1 MTPTDD
7 ASPGDDYLW
16 DRSGATDPEVARL
29 GRQLS
34 LYRWRDVSSVRVAR
48 VPAPAPRR
56 PLRARIG
63 WAMAATLAMLA
74 VGLLGGY
81 ERRLRWPVDQAWQ
94 VAEVA
99 GQVRIDGAT
108 AGAHASFSP
117 GSVLET
123 GRGAHARV
131 RVARIGELVVGEGAR
146 LRLVETRSGRHRTRL
161 EHGRM
166 WARIWAPPG
175 SFGVDTHAGEVFD
188 LGCEFVLEAGQEGA
202 GSLTV
207 RSGWVQVDNAWR
219 EVLVPQGARVDFGP
233 GGRPGIPYDAGASAA
248 FLSALREVDADPA
261 QRQPASA
268 AIARLIEHARPQDAI
283 SLLSLLQAHPVLA
296 EGPVFDRL
304 SSLLPADALV
314 TRAAIRASGAS
325 ALSPWWD
332 ALPYPRIKRW
342 WMQWPDVFDAHADA
356 EALLQQEPAGTRSAD
371 R

>member
-1 MTPTDD
+1 MNPNDD
-7 ASPGDDYLW
+7 APRDDDYLW
-16 DRSGATDPEVARL
+16 DRNGPVDDQVARL
-29 GRQLS
+29 ERQLS
-34 LYRWRDVSSVRVAR
+34 AHRWRRA
-48 VPAPAPRR
+48 
-56 PLRARIG
+56 PLRQAVRTDPPPQRRLRPRVR
-63 WAMAATLAMLA
+63 WAMAAALAVLA
-74 VGLLGGY
+74 VGLYGGY
-81 ERRLRWPVDQAWQ
+81 EHRLRWPAGQAWQ
-94 VAEVA
+94 IASVSGA
-99 GQVRIDGAT
+99 VRVDGAP
-108 AGAHASFSP
+108 ADAHATLDT

-123 GRGAHARV
+123 GQGAHVRV
-131 RVARIGELVVGEGAR
+131 RVARIGEMVLGEGAR
-146 LRLVETRSGRHRTRL
+146 LRLVETRSGRHRTQL
-161 EHGRM
+161 EHGRL

-175 SFGVDTHAGEVFD
+175 SFGIATPAGDVFD
-188 LGCEFVLEAGQEGA
+188 LGCEFVLDAGPQGA
-202 GSLTV
+202 GSLAV

-248 FLSALREVDADPA
+248 FLSALREVDEDPA
-261 QRQPASA
+261 QRQPAGA
-268 AIARLIEHARPQDAI
+268 AVARLIEHARPQDAI

-304 SSLLPADALV
+304 SSFLPADARV

-356 EALLQQEPAGTRSAD
+356 DALLQQEPAGTRSPD

>member
-16 DRSGATDPEVARL
+16 DRSGAIDDDVARL
-29 GRQLS
+29 ERQLS

-81 ERRLRWPVDQAWQ
+81 ERRLRWPLDQAWQ
-94 VAEVA
+94 VADVA
-99 GQVRIDGAT
+99 GPVRIDGAT

-131 RVARIGELVVGEGAR
+131 RVARIGELVLGEGAR

-219 EVLVPQGARVDFGP
+219 EVLVPQGARVDFEA
-233 GGRPGIPYDAGASAA
+233 GGRPGMPYDLGASAA
-248 FLSALREVDADPA
+248 FLSALRDVDARVA
-261 QRQPASA
+261 QGREGDTQEAV
-268 AIARLIEHARPQDAI
+268 ARLLAHARPQDAI
-283 SLLSLLQAHPVLA
+283 SLLSLVQAHPALA
-296 EGPVFDRL
+296 DGPVFDRL
-304 SSLLPADALV
+304 SSWMPADARV
-314 TRAAIRASGAS
+314 TRAGIRAQGAL

-332 ALPYPRIKRW
+332 ALPYPRIKHW
-342 WMQWPDVFDAHADA
+342 WMQWPDVFEARADA
-356 EALLQQEPAGTRSAD
+356 RTLLRETPR
-371 R
+371 